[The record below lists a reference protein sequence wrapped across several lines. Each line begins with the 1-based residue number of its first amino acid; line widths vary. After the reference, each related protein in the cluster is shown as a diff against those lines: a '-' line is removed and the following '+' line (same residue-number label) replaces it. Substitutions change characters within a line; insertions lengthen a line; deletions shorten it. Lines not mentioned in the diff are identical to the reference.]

1 MRRLVRQQ
9 AARVFLAGFFLVA
22 GAVAAEPGLSDLG
35 QGISAYNARDFAGAV
50 SHLRSAQSVTALS
63 DYVTYYLVWSQL
75 LTNDV
80 DGALTS
86 LNAYRAKPIESSPIA
101 GKISLVYGRA
111 LLDKRDSAS
120 SAKALEIL
128 QKDYRILPQPDG
140 DFALGLAYEALSE
153 QGQAALSYERVYYA
167 FPNTDLAAQSWTAM
181 ERLRTAL
188 GKDFP
193 PATARQQLDRA
204 GNWLAVK
211 EYGKA
216 RQEYSTLAESLPG
229 PEKDDAKAGIGIT
242 DYQAG
247 EFATALRYLRTLH
260 VTRPEADAQR
270 LFYMAEAAHKMN
282 DEAAMMEAVSELG
295 EHYKESAW
303 RLKALVS
310 VGNNYLVTNDREK
323 YLPLFKAAADTFP
336 PDSSTA
342 YSHWKVAWD
351 AYLNDKPERSTLLRE
366 QVEKY
371 ADDSRAGTA
380 LYFLGRMAESN
391 DKYGEARA
399 YYDQLSAQFPH
410 YYYAVLARQR
420 MHGNVSSATADQDVA
435 TWLKDIDWPERRDLS
450 ATEPNA
456 ATSKR
461 IERARLLIGA
471 GLPDVAESEIRFGAA
486 TDNEQPQLL
495 ALELA
500 QSADSAYRALRV
512 MKSFSSD
519 YLSMPL
525 DKAPVRFWQML
536 FPLPYKDEVFVNAR
550 ERGLDPWDVAALI
563 RQESE
568 FNAGA
573 KSHANAYGLMQLR
586 PATGRMLGRQQGMSA
601 VSTASLLNPNI
612 SIQLG
617 TEYLRQQ
624 LIAWDGDL
632 FRTLAAY
639 NAGPGRVHQWLQW
652 TNYREPAEFVE
663 SVPFNE
669 TKEYIQ
675 AVIRN
680 ADIYRELYGKGN
692 VPVFEGSGRTPPVKL
707 ASLVKPTAARHVS
720 PHVSS
725 HVASAAPRHVSAS
738 VKAAAAKAAPRK
750 VLVAAKQPG
759 PEAKTASA
767 QKKTAR
773 KKAAVA
779 DSSTKKKREP
789 V

>member
-1 MRRLVRQQ
+1 MRRLIRQ
-9 AARVFLAGFFLVA
+9 RTSRCFLAAFFLAA

-50 SHLRSAQSVTALS
+50 SHLRPAQSVTALS
-63 DYVTYYLVWSQL
+63 DYVTYYLAWSQL
-75 LTNDV
+75 LTNDI
-80 DGALTS
+80 DGALAS
-86 LNAYRAKPIESSPIA
+86 LNAYRAKPIQSSPLA

-128 QKDYRILPQPDG
+128 QKDYKILPQPDG

-167 FPNTDLAAQSWTAM
+167 FPNTELAAQSWTAM

-211 EYGKA
+211 DYGKA
-216 RQEYSTLAESLPG
+216 RQEYSTLAESLPE

-247 EFATALRYLRTLH
+247 EFASALRYLRTLH

-282 DEAAMMEAVSELG
+282 DDAAMMEAVRELG

-336 PDSSTA
+336 PDTSTA
-342 YSHWKVAWD
+342 YSHWKVTWD
-351 AYLNDKPERSTLLRE
+351 AWLNDKPERAALLRE

-371 ADDSRAGTA
+371 SDDSRAGTA
-380 LYFLGRMAESN
+380 LYFLGRIAESN

-399 YYDQLSAQFPH
+399 YYDQLTAQFPH

-420 MHGNVSSATADQDVA
+420 MHGNVSSAAADQDVT
-435 TWLKDIDWPERRDLS
+435 TWLKDVDWPEHRDLS
-450 ATEPNA
+450 ATEPNT

-471 GLPDVAESEIRFGAA
+471 GLQDAAESEIRFGAA

-525 DKAPVRFWQML
+525 DKAPVQFWQML

-550 ERGLDPWDVAALI
+550 ERGLDPWNVAALI

-573 KSHANAYGLMQLR
+573 KSRANAYGLMQLR
-586 PATGRMLGRQQGMSA
+586 PATGKMLGRQQGMSA

-663 SVPFNE
+663 SVPFTE

-675 AVIRN
+675 AVVRN

-707 ASLVKPTAARHVS
+707 ASLVRPPASA

-725 HVASAAPRHVSAS
+725 AAPHHVSAS
-738 VKAAAAKAAPRK
+738 VKASSVKAAAKPASQK
-750 VLVAAKQPG
+750 VLVAARP
-759 PEAKTASA
+759 AS
-767 QKKTAR
+767 KKTAA
-773 KKAAVA
+773 KKAAVV
-779 DSSTKKKREP
+779 DSSTRKKREP